1 VPGISAPILLDS
13 SGSLHSYYFTV
24 ELKTPAMENG
34 DKEQDNDG
42 VDIQGLYSTVI
53 TDFRTG
59 LLRWLEQ
66 EPDFTRVEDHE
77 DRQVDALLL
86 KVLTSSH
93 VI

>member
-1 VPGISAPILLDS
+1 
-13 SGSLHSYYFTV
+13 
-24 ELKTPAMENG
+24 MENG
-34 DKEQDNDG
+34 DKEQQNDG
-42 VDIQGLYSTVI
+42 IDIQGLYSTVI

-66 EPDFTRVEDHE
+66 EPDSTRIEDHE

-86 KVLTSSH
+86 KVLTSSR

>member
-1 VPGISAPILLDS
+1 MPGISVSILLDS
-13 SGSLHSYYFTV
+13 SGSLHSDFSV
-24 ELKTPAMENG
+24 EVNTPAMENG

-42 VDIQGLYSTVI
+42 IDIQGLYSTVI

-59 LLRWLEQ
+59 LFRWLEQ
-66 EPDFTRVEDHE
+66 EPDSTRVEDHE

-86 KVLTSSH
+86 KVLTSSR